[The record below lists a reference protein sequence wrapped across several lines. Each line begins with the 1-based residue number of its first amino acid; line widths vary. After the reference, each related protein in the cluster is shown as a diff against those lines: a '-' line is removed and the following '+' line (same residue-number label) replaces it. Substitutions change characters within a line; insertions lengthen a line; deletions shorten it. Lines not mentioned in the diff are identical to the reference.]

1 MEWRILVKYNLNI
14 LIDNIKR
21 NYYNTQRSNID
32 NKTGDIYY
40 NKFDNSDPNVNQ
52 SGYLRN
58 FQVKIIKIK

>member
-1 MEWRILVKYNLNI
+1 MERRILVNYIYLFFINI
-14 LIDNIKR
+14 EIR

-32 NKTGDIYY
+32 NKTGDVYY
-40 NKFDNSDPNVNQ
+40 NKFDNSDPNQ